1 MKFLGSAASSE
12 GVADVI
18 LGLPMDQTCC
28 FRPGTRLG
36 PREIRYHSDNLEL
49 FSIEQG
55 RELPEGSFYDAG
67 DVELTVGNLDA
78 TLDEIA
84 EAVGEILDRGQRPIC
99 IGGEHGVTAGIARAF
114 AGRYPE
120 LCVLHVDAHYDL
132 REEWLGS
139 PMSHATALRN
149 VWSSCGM
156 TTSDDP
162 PRLVQIGIRSGPPE
176 EWAFAQK
183 HIPQFMPDGVASL
196 ETFLLEWAARW
207 KGRPVYCT
215 FDIDAVDPAYAPGT
229 GTPEAGG
236 LSSREALAL
245 VRALSQ
251 FRLVGFDLVEVSP
264 PWDPS
269 GITSALAAKLIRE
282 LLIALQPKA

>member
-1 MKFLGSAASSE
+1 MKFLGSAPSVE
-12 GVADVI
+12 NVDNVI
-18 LGLPMDQTCC
+18 LGLPMDETCC

-55 RELPEGSFYDAG
+55 RELGERTFFDAG
-67 DVELTVGNLDA
+67 DVELTVGAPDTAMN
-78 TLDEIA
+78 EIA
-84 EAVGEILDRGQRPIC
+84 RAVGEILDRGQRPVC
-99 IGGEHGVTAGIARAF
+99 LGGEHGVTAGIARALAPRF
-114 AGRYPE
+114 PD

-132 REEWLGS
+132 REQWLGS
-139 PMSHATALRN
+139 SLSHATALRN
-149 VWSSCGM
+149 VWNTMGFD
-156 TTSDDP
+156 TADEP

-176 EWAFAQK
+176 EWAFAQR

-196 ETFLLEWAARW
+196 ESFLDDWARRW
-207 KGRPVYCT
+207 AGRPVYCT

-236 LSSREALAL
+236 ITSREALAL
-245 VRALSQ
+245 VRSLAK

-264 PWDPS
+264 PWDPA
-269 GITSALAAKLIRE
+269 GITSALAAKLVRE
-282 LLIALQPKA
+282 LLIALQPED